1 MKKVTRVITGFLIIL
16 GALLLREVLAAAGV
30 FFYAVFVNR
39 QTGGN
44 IYIEFLN
51 GAGSQIVL
59 LTLSAIG
66 SILWIL
72 LFFRP
77 YRNQQWREGKH
88 FFQGRLNGRRTALLL
103 IMGLGLQLLINVV
116 LGAVLKI
123 APQLLK
129 EYGDIIETLGMG
141 SSLISFVYVGFIG
154 PAAEELAF
162 RGFLMGHLG
171 KELSP
176 FWVNI
181 FQAIFFGFYHLN
193 AVQGIYAFLMGLIL
207 GKIVLKYGSI
217 REPMILH
224 IAVNI
229 SGCLAALFMPEAI
242 YNTGAGL
249 FCIFI
254 MSLVMLA
261 ISGKAVTMEKV
272 EAIDYGYEDN

>member
-30 FFYAVFVNR
+30 FFYAVSANR

-66 SILWIL
+66 GILWIL

-77 YRNQQWREGKH
+77 YRNQQWQAGRH
-88 FFQGRLNGRRTALLL
+88 FFQGRLNGRRTAFLLV
-103 IMGLGLQLLINVV
+103 MGLGLQLLINAV

-123 APQLLK
+123 APQLL
-129 EYGDIIETLGMG
+129 EGYGNIIETLGMG
-141 SSLISFVYVGFIG
+141 SSFISLVYVGFIG

-162 RGFLMGHLG
+162 RGFLMGYLK

-176 FWVNI
+176 LWVNI

-217 REPMILH
+217 RESMILH
-224 IAVNI
+224 MAVNI
-229 SGCLAALFMPEAI
+229 SGCLVALFMPEVL

-272 EAIDYGYEDN
+272 EAIDYGYGDN